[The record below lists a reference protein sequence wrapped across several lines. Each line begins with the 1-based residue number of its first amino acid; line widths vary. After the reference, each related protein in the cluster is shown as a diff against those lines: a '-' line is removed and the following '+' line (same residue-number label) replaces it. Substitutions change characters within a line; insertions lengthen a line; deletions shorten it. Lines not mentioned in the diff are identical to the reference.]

1 MAERMNKLVIDNAR
15 LIFKNFSGKGD
26 AYNREGDRN
35 FAVIIDDPNAA
46 EDLARAGWNVRPLIS
61 KDPDEDPTHYIK
73 VKVSFKVRAPKVRL
87 LSNHKQVFLNE
98 NTISSL
104 DFARSR
110 SVALSSARICGRSTA
125 SVESRHTLIRC
136 TQRLRTIHL
145 PTSMRI
151 MQIRRMTDLTTARSD

>member
-26 AYNREGDRN
+26 NYNREGDRN

-46 EDLARAGWNVRPLIS
+46 KDLANAGWNVRPLIS
-61 KDPDEDPTHYIK
+61 KDPDEEPTHYIK

-104 DFARSR
+104 DFAKIEECGVVISPYMWEVNGKRGI
-110 SVALSSARICGRSTA
+110 SAY
-125 SVESRHTLIRC
+125 LD
-136 TQRLRTIHL
+136 
-145 PTSMRI
+145 SMYAKI
-151 MQIRRMTDLTTARSD
+151 EDDPFADKYVDYADSPDDGSNDCPF

>member
-26 AYNREGDRN
+26 NYNREGDRN
-35 FAVIIDDPNAA
+35 FAVIIDDHNAA
-46 EDLARAGWNVRPLIS
+46 EDLADAGWNVRPLVS
-61 KDPDEDPTHYIK
+61 KDPDEEPTHYIK

-104 DFARSR
+104 DFAKIEECGVVISPYMWEVNGKRGI
-110 SVALSSARICGRSTA
+110 SAY
-125 SVESRHTLIRC
+125 LD
-136 TQRLRTIHL
+136 
-145 PTSMRI
+145 SMYAKI
-151 MQIRRMTDLTTARSD
+151 EDDPFADKYADYADAPDDGSNDCPF

>member
-26 AYNREGDRN
+26 NYNREGDRN
-35 FAVIIDDPNAA
+35 FAVIVDDPNAA
-46 EDLARAGWNVRPLIS
+46 KDLANAGWNVRPLIS
-61 KDPDEDPTHYIK
+61 KDPDEEPTHYIK

-104 DFARSR
+104 DFAKIEECGVVISPYMWEVNGKRGI
-110 SVALSSARICGRSTA
+110 SAYLDSMYAKIEDDPFA
-125 SVESRHTLIRC
+125 SKYADYVETEIDNPDGC
-136 TQRLRTIHL
+136 
-145 PTSMRI
+145 PF
-151 MQIRRMTDLTTARSD
+151 

>member
-1 MAERMNKLVIDNAR
+1 MVERMNKLVIDNAR

-26 AYNREGDRN
+26 NYNREGDRN

-46 EDLARAGWNVRPLIS
+46 EDLANAGWNVRPLIS
-61 KDPDEDPTHYIK
+61 KDPDEEPTHYIK

-104 DFARSR
+104 DFAKIEECGVVISPYMWE
-110 SVALSSARICGRSTA
+110 VNGKHGISAY
-125 SVESRHTLIRC
+125 LD
-136 TQRLRTIHL
+136 
-145 PTSMRI
+145 SMYAKI
-151 MQIRRMTDLTTARSD
+151 EDDPFADKYADYADAPDDGSNDCPF

>member
-1 MAERMNKLVIDNAR
+1 MDERMNKLVIDNAR

-26 AYNREGDRN
+26 NYNREGDRN

-46 EDLARAGWNVRPLIS
+46 EGLANAGWNVRPLIS
-61 KDPDEDPTHYIK
+61 KDPDEEPTNYIK

-104 DFARSR
+104 DFAKIEECGVVISPYMWE
-110 SVALSSARICGRSTA
+110 VNGKHGISAY
-125 SVESRHTLIRC
+125 LD
-136 TQRLRTIHL
+136 
-145 PTSMRI
+145 SMYAKI
-151 MQIRRMTDLTTARSD
+151 EDDPFADKYADYADVPNDGSNDCPF

>member
-26 AYNREGDRN
+26 NYNREGDRN

-46 EDLARAGWNVRPLIS
+46 EDLADAGWNVRPLVS
-61 KDPDEDPTHYIK
+61 KDPDEEPTHYIK

-104 DFARSR
+104 DFAKIEECGVVISPYMWEVNGKRGI
-110 SVALSSARICGRSTA
+110 SAY
-125 SVESRHTLIRC
+125 LD
-136 TQRLRTIHL
+136 
-145 PTSMRI
+145 SMYAKI
-151 MQIRRMTDLTTARSD
+151 EDDPFADKYADYEDAPDDGSNDCPF

>member
-1 MAERMNKLVIDNAR
+1 MVERMNKLVIDNAR

-26 AYNREGDRN
+26 NYNREGDRN

-46 EDLARAGWNVRPLIS
+46 EGLANAGWNVRPLIS
-61 KDPDEDPTHYIK
+61 KDPDEEPTHYIK

-104 DFARSR
+104 DFAKIEECGVVISPYMWE
-110 SVALSSARICGRSTA
+110 VNGKHGISAY
-125 SVESRHTLIRC
+125 LD
-136 TQRLRTIHL
+136 
-145 PTSMRI
+145 SMYAKI
-151 MQIRRMTDLTTARSD
+151 EDDPFADKYADYADAPNDGSNDCPF

>member
-26 AYNREGDRN
+26 NYNREGDRN

-46 EDLARAGWNVRPLIS
+46 EDLADAGWNVRPLVS
-61 KDPDEDPTHYIK
+61 KDPDEEPTHYIK

-104 DFARSR
+104 DFAKIEECGVVISPYMWKVNGKRGI
-110 SVALSSARICGRSTA
+110 SAY
-125 SVESRHTLIRC
+125 LD
-136 TQRLRTIHL
+136 
-145 PTSMRI
+145 SMYAKI
-151 MQIRRMTDLTTARSD
+151 EDDPFADKYADYADAPDDGSNDCPF

>member
-26 AYNREGDRN
+26 NYNREGDRN
-35 FAVIIDDPNAA
+35 FAVIIDDPSVA
-46 EDLARAGWNVRPLIS
+46 EDLADAGWNVRPLVS
-61 KDPDEDPTHYIK
+61 KDPDEEPTHYIK

-104 DFARSR
+104 DFAKIEECGVVISPYMWEVNGKRGI
-110 SVALSSARICGRSTA
+110 SAY
-125 SVESRHTLIRC
+125 LD
-136 TQRLRTIHL
+136 
-145 PTSMRI
+145 SMYAKI
-151 MQIRRMTDLTTARSD
+151 EDDPFADKYADYADAPDDGSNDCPF

>member
-15 LIFKNFSGKGD
+15 LTFKNFSGKGD
-26 AYNREGDRN
+26 NYNREGDRN

-46 EDLARAGWNVRPLIS
+46 EDLADAGWNVRPLVS
-61 KDPDEDPTHYIK
+61 KDPDEEPTHYIK

-104 DFARSR
+104 DFAKIEECGVVISPYMWEVNGKRGI
-110 SVALSSARICGRSTA
+110 SAY
-125 SVESRHTLIRC
+125 LD
-136 TQRLRTIHL
+136 
-145 PTSMRI
+145 SMYAKI
-151 MQIRRMTDLTTARSD
+151 EDDPFADKYADYADAPDDGSNDCPF

>member
-26 AYNREGDRN
+26 NYNREGDRN

-46 EDLARAGWNVRPLIS
+46 EDLADAGWNVRPLVS
-61 KDPDEDPTHYIK
+61 KDPDEEPTHYIK

-104 DFARSR
+104 DFAKIEECGVVISPYTWEVNGKRGI
-110 SVALSSARICGRSTA
+110 SAY
-125 SVESRHTLIRC
+125 LD
-136 TQRLRTIHL
+136 
-145 PTSMRI
+145 SMYAKI
-151 MQIRRMTDLTTARSD
+151 EDDPFADKYADYADAPDDGSNDCPF

>member
-26 AYNREGDRN
+26 NYNREGDRN
-35 FAVIIDDPNAA
+35 FAVIIDDPDAA
-46 EDLARAGWNVRPLIS
+46 EDLADAGWNVRPLVS
-61 KDPDEDPTHYIK
+61 KDPDEEPTHYIK

-104 DFARSR
+104 DFAKIEECGVVISPYMWEVNGKRGI
-110 SVALSSARICGRSTA
+110 SAY
-125 SVESRHTLIRC
+125 LD
-136 TQRLRTIHL
+136 
-145 PTSMRI
+145 SMYAKI
-151 MQIRRMTDLTTARSD
+151 EDDPFADKYADYADAPDDGSNDCPF

>member
-26 AYNREGDRN
+26 NYNREGDRN

-46 EDLARAGWNVRPLIS
+46 EDLADAGWNVRPLVS
-61 KDPDEDPTHYIK
+61 KDPDEEPTHYIK
-73 VKVSFKVRAPKVRL
+73 VKVGFKVRAPKVRL

-104 DFARSR
+104 DFAKIEECGVVISPYMWEVNGKRGI
-110 SVALSSARICGRSTA
+110 SAY
-125 SVESRHTLIRC
+125 LD
-136 TQRLRTIHL
+136 
-145 PTSMRI
+145 SMYAKI
-151 MQIRRMTDLTTARSD
+151 EDDPFADKYADYADAPDDGSNDCPF

>member
-1 MAERMNKLVIDNAR
+1 MDERMNKLVIDNAR

-26 AYNREGDRN
+26 NYNREGDRN
-35 FAVIIDDPNAA
+35 FAVIIDDPKAA

-61 KDPDEDPTHYIK
+61 KDPDEEPTHYIK

-104 DFARSR
+104 DFAKIEECGVVISPYMWEVNGKRGI
-110 SVALSSARICGRSTA
+110 SAY
-125 SVESRHTLIRC
+125 LD
-136 TQRLRTIHL
+136 
-145 PTSMRI
+145 SMYAKI
-151 MQIRRMTDLTTARSD
+151 EDDPFADKYADYADAPDDGSNDCPF

>member
-26 AYNREGDRN
+26 NYNREGDRN
-35 FAVIIDDPNAA
+35 FAIIIDDPNAA
-46 EDLARAGWNVRPLIS
+46 EDLADAGWNVRPLVS
-61 KDPDEDPTHYIK
+61 KDPDEEPTHYIK

-104 DFARSR
+104 DFAKIEECGVVISPYMWEVNGKRGI
-110 SVALSSARICGRSTA
+110 SAY
-125 SVESRHTLIRC
+125 LD
-136 TQRLRTIHL
+136 
-145 PTSMRI
+145 SMYAKI
-151 MQIRRMTDLTTARSD
+151 EDDPFADKYADYADAPDDGSNDCPF

>member
-26 AYNREGDRN
+26 NYNREGDRN
-35 FAVIIDDPNAA
+35 FAVVIDDPNAA
-46 EDLARAGWNVRPLIS
+46 EDLADAGWNVRPLIS
-61 KDPDEDPTHYIK
+61 KDPDEEPTHYIK

-104 DFARSR
+104 DFAKIEECGVVISPYMWEVNGKRGISAYLD
-110 SVALSSARICGRSTA
+110 SMYAKIEDDPFADKYADYADAPDDSSNDC
-125 SVESRHTLIRC
+125 
-136 TQRLRTIHL
+136 
-145 PTSMRI
+145 PF
-151 MQIRRMTDLTTARSD
+151 

>member
-26 AYNREGDRN
+26 NYNREGDRN

-46 EDLARAGWNVRPLIS
+46 EDLADAGWNVRPLIS
-61 KDPDEDPTHYIK
+61 KDPDEEPTHYIK

-104 DFARSR
+104 DFAKIEECGVVISPYMWEVNGKRGI
-110 SVALSSARICGRSTA
+110 SAY
-125 SVESRHTLIRC
+125 LD
-136 TQRLRTIHL
+136 
-145 PTSMRI
+145 SMYAKI
-151 MQIRRMTDLTTARSD
+151 EDDPFADKYAGYVDAPDDGSNDCPF

>member
-26 AYNREGDRN
+26 SYNREGDRN
-35 FAVIIDDPNAA
+35 FAVIIDDPKAA
-46 EDLARAGWNVRPLIS
+46 EDLARVGWNVRPLIS
-61 KDPDEDPTHYIK
+61 KDPDEEPTHYIK

-104 DFARSR
+104 DFAKIEECGVVISPYPWNVNGK
-110 SVALSSARICGRSTA
+110 SGISAY
-125 SVESRHTLIRC
+125 LD
-136 TQRLRTIHL
+136 
-145 PTSMRI
+145 SMYAKI
-151 MQIRRMTDLTTARSD
+151 EDDPFADKYADYVDGPDDGSNDCPF

>member
-1 MAERMNKLVIDNAR
+1 MIDNAR

-26 AYNREGDRN
+26 NYNREGDRN
-35 FAVIIDDPNAA
+35 FAVIIDDPKAA

-61 KDPDEDPTHYIK
+61 KDPDEEPTHYIK

-104 DFARSR
+104 DFAKIEECGVVISPYMWEVNGKRGI
-110 SVALSSARICGRSTA
+110 SAY
-125 SVESRHTLIRC
+125 LD
-136 TQRLRTIHL
+136 
-145 PTSMRI
+145 SMYAKI
-151 MQIRRMTDLTTARSD
+151 EDDPFADKYADYADAPDVDPNDCPF

>member
-15 LIFKNFSGKGD
+15 LTFKNFSGKGD
-26 AYNREGDRN
+26 NYNREGDRN

-46 EDLARAGWNVRPLIS
+46 EALANAGWNVRPLIS
-61 KDPDEDPTHYIK
+61 KDPDEEPTHYIK

-104 DFARSR
+104 DFAKIEECGVVISPYMWE
-110 SVALSSARICGRSTA
+110 VNGKHGISAY
-125 SVESRHTLIRC
+125 LD
-136 TQRLRTIHL
+136 
-145 PTSMRI
+145 SMYAKI
-151 MQIRRMTDLTTARSD
+151 EDDPFADKYADYADAPDDGSNDCPF

>member
-26 AYNREGDRN
+26 NYNREGDRN
-35 FAVIIDDPNAA
+35 FAVIIDDPKAA

-61 KDPDEDPTHYIK
+61 KDPDEEPTHYIK

-104 DFARSR
+104 DFAKIEECGVVISPYMWEVNGKRGI
-110 SVALSSARICGRSTA
+110 SAY
-125 SVESRHTLIRC
+125 LD
-136 TQRLRTIHL
+136 
-145 PTSMRI
+145 SMYAKI
-151 MQIRRMTDLTTARSD
+151 EDDPFADKYSDYADAPDDGSNDCPF

>member
-1 MAERMNKLVIDNAR
+1 MVERMNKLVIDNAR

-26 AYNREGDRN
+26 NYNREGDRN

-46 EDLARAGWNVRPLIS
+46 EDLADAGWNVRPLVS
-61 KDPDEDPTHYIK
+61 KDPDEEPTHYIK

-104 DFARSR
+104 DFAKIEECGVVISPYMWEVNGKRGI
-110 SVALSSARICGRSTA
+110 SAY
-125 SVESRHTLIRC
+125 LD
-136 TQRLRTIHL
+136 
-145 PTSMRI
+145 SMYAKI
-151 MQIRRMTDLTTARSD
+151 EDDPFADKYADYADAPDDGSNDCPF

>member
-26 AYNREGDRN
+26 NYNREGDRN

-46 EDLARAGWNVRPLIS
+46 EDLADAGWNVRPLVS
-61 KDPDEDPTHYIK
+61 KDPDEEPTHYIK

-104 DFARSR
+104 DFAKIEECGVVISPYMWEVNGKRGI
-110 SVALSSARICGRSTA
+110 SAY
-125 SVESRHTLIRC
+125 LD
-136 TQRLRTIHL
+136 
-145 PTSMRI
+145 SMYAKI
-151 MQIRRMTDLTTARSD
+151 EDDPFADKYADYADAPDDGSNDCPF

>member
-26 AYNREGDRN
+26 NYNREGDRN

-46 EDLARAGWNVRPLIS
+46 EDLADAGWNVRPLVS
-61 KDPDEDPTHYIK
+61 KDPDEPPTHYIK

-104 DFARSR
+104 DFAKIEECGVVISPYMWEVNGKRGI
-110 SVALSSARICGRSTA
+110 SAY
-125 SVESRHTLIRC
+125 LD
-136 TQRLRTIHL
+136 
-145 PTSMRI
+145 SMYAKI
-151 MQIRRMTDLTTARSD
+151 EDDPFADKYADYADAPDDGSNDCPF

>member
-26 AYNREGDRN
+26 NYNREGDRN

-46 EDLARAGWNVRPLIS
+46 KDLADAGWNVRPLVS
-61 KDPDEDPTHYIK
+61 KDPDEEPTHYIK

-104 DFARSR
+104 DFAKIEECGVVISPYMWEVNGKRGI
-110 SVALSSARICGRSTA
+110 SAY
-125 SVESRHTLIRC
+125 LD
-136 TQRLRTIHL
+136 
-145 PTSMRI
+145 SMYAKI
-151 MQIRRMTDLTTARSD
+151 EDDPFADKYADYADAPDDGSNDCPF

>member
-26 AYNREGDRN
+26 NYNREGDRN

-46 EDLARAGWNVRPLIS
+46 EDLADAGWNVRPLIS
-61 KDPDEDPTHYIK
+61 KDPDEEPTHYIK

-104 DFARSR
+104 DFAKIEECGVVISPYMWE
-110 SVALSSARICGRSTA
+110 VNGKHGISAY
-125 SVESRHTLIRC
+125 LD
-136 TQRLRTIHL
+136 
-145 PTSMRI
+145 SMYAKI
-151 MQIRRMTDLTTARSD
+151 EDDPFADKYADYADAPNDGSNDCPF

>member
-26 AYNREGDRN
+26 NYNREGDRN

-46 EDLARAGWNVRPLIS
+46 EDLADAGWNVRPLVS
-61 KDPDEDPTHYIK
+61 KDPDEEPTHYIK

-87 LSNHKQVFLNE
+87 LSNHRQVFLNE

-104 DFARSR
+104 DFAKIEECGVVISPYMWEVNGKRGI
-110 SVALSSARICGRSTA
+110 SAY
-125 SVESRHTLIRC
+125 LD
-136 TQRLRTIHL
+136 
-145 PTSMRI
+145 SMYAKI
-151 MQIRRMTDLTTARSD
+151 EDDPFADKYADYADAPDDGSNDCPF

>member
-26 AYNREGDRN
+26 NYNREGDRN

-46 EDLARAGWNVRPLIS
+46 EDLADAGWNVRPLVS
-61 KDPDEDPTHYIK
+61 KDPDEEPTHYIK

-104 DFARSR
+104 DFAKIEECGVVISPYMWEVNGKRGI
-110 SVALSSARICGRSTA
+110 SAY
-125 SVESRHTLIRC
+125 LD
-136 TQRLRTIHL
+136 
-145 PTSMRI
+145 SMYAKI
-151 MQIRRMTDLTTARSD
+151 EDDPFADKYADYADEPDDGSNDCPF

>member
-26 AYNREGDRN
+26 NYNREGDRN

-46 EDLARAGWNVRPLIS
+46 EDLADAGWNVRPLVS
-61 KDPDEDPTHYIK
+61 KDPDEEPTHYIK

-104 DFARSR
+104 DFAKIEECGVVISPYMWEVNGKRGI
-110 SVALSSARICGRSTA
+110 SAY
-125 SVESRHTLIRC
+125 LD
-136 TQRLRTIHL
+136 
-145 PTSMRI
+145 SMYAKI
-151 MQIRRMTDLTTARSD
+151 EDDPFADKYADYADAPDDGSNDSPF

>member
-26 AYNREGDRN
+26 NYNREGDRN

-46 EDLARAGWNVRPLIS
+46 EDLADAGWNVRPLVS
-61 KDPDEDPTHYIK
+61 KDPDEEPTHYIK

-104 DFARSR
+104 DFAKIEECGVVISPYMWEVNGKRGISAYLD
-110 SVALSSARICGRSTA
+110 SMYAKIEDDPFADKYADYADAPDDSSNDCP
-125 SVESRHTLIRC
+125 L
-136 TQRLRTIHL
+136 
-145 PTSMRI
+145 
-151 MQIRRMTDLTTARSD
+151 

>member
-46 EDLARAGWNVRPLIS
+46 EDLADAGWNVRPLIS
-61 KDPDEDPTHYIK
+61 KDPDEEPTHYIK

-104 DFARSR
+104 DYAKIEECGVVISPYMWEVNGKRGISAYLDSMYAKIEDDPFADKYADYADAPNDGSND
-110 SVALSSARICGRSTA
+110 C
-125 SVESRHTLIRC
+125 
-136 TQRLRTIHL
+136 
-145 PTSMRI
+145 PF
-151 MQIRRMTDLTTARSD
+151 

>member
-26 AYNREGDRN
+26 NYNREGDRN

-46 EDLARAGWNVRPLIS
+46 KDLANAGWNVRPLIS
-61 KDPDEDPTHYIK
+61 KDPDEEPTHYIK

-104 DFARSR
+104 DFAKIEECGVVISPYMWEVNGKRGI
-110 SVALSSARICGRSTA
+110 SAY
-125 SVESRHTLIRC
+125 LD
-136 TQRLRTIHL
+136 
-145 PTSMRI
+145 SMYAKI
-151 MQIRRMTDLTTARSD
+151 EDDPFAYKYADYADAPDDGSNDCPF

>member
-26 AYNREGDRN
+26 NYNREGDRN
-35 FAVIIDDPNAA
+35 FAVIIDDPHAA
-46 EDLARAGWNVRPLIS
+46 EDLADAGWNVRPLVS
-61 KDPDEDPTHYIK
+61 KDPDEEPTHYIK

-104 DFARSR
+104 DFAKIEECGVVISPYMWEVNGKRGI
-110 SVALSSARICGRSTA
+110 SAY
-125 SVESRHTLIRC
+125 LD
-136 TQRLRTIHL
+136 
-145 PTSMRI
+145 SMYAKI
-151 MQIRRMTDLTTARSD
+151 EDDPFADKYADYADAPDDGSNDCPF

>member
-26 AYNREGDRN
+26 NYNREGDRN

-46 EDLARAGWNVRPLIS
+46 EDLADAGWNVRPLVS
-61 KDPDEDPTHYIK
+61 KDPDEEPTHYIK

-104 DFARSR
+104 DFAKIEECGVVISPYMWEVNGKRGI
-110 SVALSSARICGRSTA
+110 SAYLDSMYAKIEDDPFA
-125 SVESRHTLIRC
+125 SKYADYVDAPDDGSNDC
-136 TQRLRTIHL
+136 
-145 PTSMRI
+145 PF
-151 MQIRRMTDLTTARSD
+151 

>member
-1 MAERMNKLVIDNAR
+1 MDERMNKLVIDNAR

-26 AYNREGDRN
+26 NYNREGDRN

-46 EDLARAGWNVRPLIS
+46 EGLANAGWNVRPLIS
-61 KDPDEDPTHYIK
+61 KDPDEEPTHYIK

-104 DFARSR
+104 DFAKIEECGVVISPYMWE
-110 SVALSSARICGRSTA
+110 VNGKHGISAY
-125 SVESRHTLIRC
+125 LD
-136 TQRLRTIHL
+136 
-145 PTSMRI
+145 SMYAKI
-151 MQIRRMTDLTTARSD
+151 EDDPFADKYADYADAPNDGSNDCPF